1 LALKE
6 FPVPDLFV
14 YGTLCHRPVLAEIL
28 GREVQAV
35 PALLPDASVC
45 HARNKGVPEAA
56 LCAAP
61 GTAAEGLLLEGLSEE
76 DVARLAFFSGGF
88 GEGLQ
93 EREVLTGTGAR
104 VPVLVSCSAGLA
116 QECGPLFRLSEW
128 AADWCELARRTAREI
143 MSQYGRASANEIA
156 GRRPFLAARAWAQ
169 ILAQRG
175 APHELRAERAPDTV
189 EIVQDHEGFEGFFST
204 RAFELRH
211 RRFDGSMTETFSR
224 ECFVAFDAALVLP
237 YDPATDRVMLIE
249 QLRYGPLFRGDPQL
263 TVLEPAAGLVDAG
276 ESPEACALREAQEE
290 AGLDIRELRP
300 MMKVYAAPGYST
312 EFYHCFLGL
321 CALSEADNGM
331 GGLEEEHED
340 IRNHVVPFE
349 KALALCDS
357 GEVNVGPL
365 AMMLYWLARHR
376 EELRSSA

>member
-1 LALKE
+1 M
-6 FPVPDLFV
+6 PDLFV

-28 GREVQAV
+28 GRDAQAV
-35 PALLPDASVC
+35 PAMLPDLSVYY
-45 HARNKGVPEAA
+45 AKTKGVPEAA
-56 LCAAP
+56 LCIAP
-61 GTAAEGLLLEGLSEE
+61 GTAAEGLLLQGLSDEE
-76 DVARLAFFSGGF
+76 MARLAFFSGGF

-93 EREVLTGTGAR
+93 EREALTGTGAR
-104 VPVLVSCSAGLA
+104 LPVLVACSACPP
-116 QECGPLFRLSEW
+116 QECGPLFHLSEW
-128 AADWCELARRTAREI
+128 AADWGELARRTAREI
-143 MSQYGRASANEIA
+143 MRQYGRASSAEIA

-169 ILAQRG
+169 ILARGG
-175 APHELRAERAPDTV
+175 APNELRSGRGRDIV
-189 EIVQDHEGFEGFFST
+189 EIVQDHAGFEGFFRT

-211 RRFDGSMTETFSR
+211 QRFDGSMTETFSR
-224 ECFVAFDAALVLP
+224 ECFVAYDAALVLP

-321 CALSEADNGM
+321 CALSEADNGI

-340 IRNHVVPFE
+340 IRNHVIPFDE
-349 KALALCDS
+349 ALALCDS